1 MLNVSGSPRRY
12 CCLHRMREFYT
23 VVSETNICVRGL
35 IAEHDD
41 LISTLYHSHKTYI
54 RLVLMEAYH
63 YI

>member
-1 MLNVSGSPRRY
+1 
-12 CCLHRMREFYT
+12 MREFYT